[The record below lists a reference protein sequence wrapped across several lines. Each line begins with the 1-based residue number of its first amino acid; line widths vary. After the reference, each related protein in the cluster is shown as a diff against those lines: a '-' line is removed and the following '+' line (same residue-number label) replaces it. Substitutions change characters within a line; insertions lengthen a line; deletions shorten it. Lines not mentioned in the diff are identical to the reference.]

1 MQFWSFKMQ
10 FCDYL
15 APTNFPHIRD
25 NVSTETY
32 ILTMSAVI
40 KIDLV
45 LIVSICV
52 HREVVGWQ
60 REGKGEMCMFK
71 RKKWHDSA
79 RWWTGRQKE
88 TIEKDTNVFFFF
100 FKEQKPEREPPLNQS
115 TVLLGHHCFTHTAL
129 QRQQGPKVIFRD
141 AWVHSQT
148 PNTPHSETKVGHW
161 EGTSELNMW
170 RYFFSLCPVEMWDY
184 KY

>member
-1 MQFWSFKMQ
+1 MQ

-52 HREVVGWQ
+52 HREVVG
-60 REGKGEMCMFK
+60 
-71 RKKWHDSA
+71 
-79 RWWTGRQKE
+79 
-88 TIEKDTNVFFFF
+88 
-100 FKEQKPEREPPLNQS
+100 
-115 TVLLGHHCFTHTAL
+115 
-129 QRQQGPKVIFRD
+129 
-141 AWVHSQT
+141 
-148 PNTPHSETKVGHW
+148 
-161 EGTSELNMW
+161 
-170 RYFFSLCPVEMWDY
+170 
-184 KY
+184 